1 MDKNLSYF
9 MRDDSKAEQIIK
21 VPAPERFVDK
31 NGKPI
36 EMEIRILS
44 TEQINKI
51 NDAYTTKRMAFYNK
65 KPIVTNGT
73 VAYIEERD
81 SDKASR
87 HIIVEAL
94 KYPDLKDKDMMD
106 FYKCHDI
113 TEMPD
118 KVFPTFDE
126 YKYVSHT
133 VMVALGLV
141 DESDDE
147 ENDKKDSTSL
157 FDTEIEDAKNS

>member
-1 MDKNLSYF
+1 MNKNLSYF

-21 VPAPERFVDK
+21 VPAPERFIDE
-31 NGKPI
+31 NGNPI

-65 KPIVTNGT
+65 KPIVTNGM

-94 KYPDLKDKDMMD
+94 KYPDLKDKAMMD

-141 DESDDE
+141 DESDDDDNE
-147 ENDKKDSTSL
+147 KKEKTSL
-157 FDTEIEDAKNS
+157 FDTEVADAKNS